1 MTQIWQVVHVF
12 VSSSWL
18 TYCMKES
25 VTCSMTHVRGKSLWV
40 KGLRRLSF
48 FDFNPHIKSKNTS
61 KLDKSSRL
69 EHFISEKNKKIKR
82 PSHHVAHAF
91 SRCVSAVTEYCQVMF
106 DYKGKAED
114 ELDLKKGEIVVV
126 LKKVDLFV
134 MFCFSSLLWTRF
146 SRGCAL

>member
-1 MTQIWQVVHVF
+1 M
-12 VSSSWL
+12 
-18 TYCMKES
+18 
-25 VTCSMTHVRGKSLWV
+25 
-40 KGLRRLSF
+40 
-48 FDFNPHIKSKNTS
+48 
-61 KLDKSSRL
+61 
-69 EHFISEKNKKIKR
+69 KR
-82 PSHHVAHAF
+82 PSHRVAHAF

-134 MFCFSSLLWTRF
+134 MFCFSSLLLTRF